1 MMEHLYNVIH
11 FDDRYDQGLYINLN
25 YVGNNNLENIVFNNS
40 LQMINKGYIS
50 LMNFSTVESNTTKIY
65 YGYSFTDTDKTLIDN
80 ILLIKNRNKEYL
92 SFKKR

>member
-1 MMEHLYNVIH
+1 
-11 FDDRYDQGLYINLN
+11 
-25 YVGNNNLENIVFNNS
+25 
-40 LQMINKGYIS
+40 MINKGYIS
-50 LMNFSTVESNTTKIY
+50 LMNFSTVENYNNFSKESNTAKIY